1 MAATDQIAELTE
13 ELRRF
18 QEEKETIRS
27 VVGQIG
33 GKTSRKRDKVVTTVF
48 IVLLLLLFA
57 ADVARHILGI
67 SVPLPPLFSIEVGV
81 LLVSIKIIW
90 MIHNQTRIEHF
101 QFWIL
106 NSIEF
111 RIDQMANR
119 LRNIESQFR
128 EMQHGEQNTSQQLS
142 SPGDGEPGATER

>member
-1 MAATDQIAELTE
+1 MVATDQIAELTE

-48 IVLLLLLFA
+48 IILLLLLFA
-57 ADVARHILGI
+57 ADVSRHILGI

-111 RIDQMANR
+111 RVDQMSNR
-119 LRNIESQFR
+119 LRNIESQFH
-128 EMQHGEQNTSQQLS
+128 EIQHGEQSTSEQLRG
-142 SPGDGEPGATER
+142 PRDGEPEASER

>member
-1 MAATDQIAELTE
+1 LTRVMSAEIRRDGIVATDQIAELTE

-33 GKTSRKRDKVVTTVF
+33 GKTSRKRDKVITTVF
-48 IVLLLLLFA
+48 ITLLILLFT

-111 RIDQMANR
+111 RIDQMSNR
-119 LRNIESQFR
+119 LRNIEKQFR
-128 EMQHGEQNTSQQLS
+128 EMQHGEQSAS
-142 SPGDGEPGATER
+142 E

>member
-1 MAATDQIAELTE
+1 MATDQIAELAE

-33 GKTSRKRDKVVTTVF
+33 GTTSRKRDKVITTVF
-48 IVLLLLLFA
+48 IILLILLFA
-57 ADVARHILGI
+57 ADIARHILGI

-111 RIDQMANR
+111 RIDQMSNR
-119 LRNIESQFR
+119 LRNIENQFR
-128 EMQHGEQNTSQQLS
+128 EMQEGEQNS
-142 SPGDGEPGATER
+142 S